1 MDLQAALCQAWV
13 RFEREHGSAEEHLQA
28 LLKTTPIVERA
39 AAEVMAAANAEA
51 AAIAQARSLAHG
63 ICRIAAGSAL
73 CAIQHLRALPLHK
86 AGFQQV
92 CSVVVGKL
100 KRWQPYT

>member
-1 MDLQAALCQAWV
+1 M

-51 AAIAQARSLAHG
+51 AAIAQARSLARKFVF
-63 ICRIAAGSAL
+63 CETAQQAL
-73 CAIQHLRALPLHK
+73 VSHAIQL
-86 AGFQQV
+86 
-92 CSVVVGKL
+92 
-100 KRWQPYT
+100 